1 MNFREWL
8 ENEEQRNKEFKKFLY
23 VMKKEM
29 GEEKWDEAISMGLK
43 VRMGRDVPRIKK
55 AFLRERPWIHEYEKD
70 FSQIIVHFDGKDYP
84 FMFDLENAKL
94 AGDYVLRMMSRMLT
108 TP

>member
-8 ENEEQRNKEFKKFLY
+8 DNEEQRNKEFKKFLY

-29 GEEKWDEAISMGLK
+29 GEEKWKEAISMGLK
-43 VRMGRDVPRIKK
+43 VTQGQNIPKIKRSIDGT
-55 AFLRERPWIHEYEKD
+55 FGHEYKKD
-70 FSQIIVHFDGKDYP
+70 YRQVIVRFNGKDYP

-94 AGDYVLRMMSRMLT
+94 AGDYVSYLINKMSLRT
-108 TP
+108 N